1 VADSFNFLPVIA
13 PAAIFFDF
21 RQFLRG
27 LSMLLLAGFCLVV
40 SGCLDGSED
49 IRIESDGSGQAS
61 FDYFLPAAAVASQGG
76 NEALRTPVESW
87 VRSEQGLHLESLEVS
102 DKGESTRLH
111 VVLRFDSIKDLIRAV
126 SGEGSASLPGA
137 MRHLLGTFQFVQN
150 GRHIEFSRTVHPVEA
165 LGGSLLLVPADD
177 LARHHL
183 HYRIALPVKP
193 DTHNA
198 TSTEDDGRTL
208 IWDIRLD
215 EAVKSPPK
223 LEFTATLPIPW
234 WLWGAGG
241 LAAAGALWLAAKRR
255 AQSAEG

>member
-1 VADSFNFLPVIA
+1 M
-13 PAAIFFDF
+13 
-21 RQFLRG
+21 
-27 LSMLLLAGFCLVV
+27 LSVAGFCLVV

-76 NEALRTPVESW
+76 DEALRAPLESW
-87 VRSEQGLHLESLEVS
+87 IRSEPGLHLESLEVS
-102 DKGESTRLH
+102 NQGESTRLH
-111 VVLRFDSIKDLIRAV
+111 VELRFDSVQDLIRAV
-126 SGEGSASLPGA
+126 TGEGSTKLPGA

-165 LGGSLLLVPADD
+165 LGGSLLLVPQDD

-208 IWDIRLD
+208 VWDIRLD
-215 EAVKSPPK
+215 KAVKSPPK

-234 WLWGAGG
+234 WLWSAGG
-241 LAAAGALWLAAKRR
+241 LAVIGILAIGARLRR
-255 AQSAEG
+255 